1 MERALVKP
9 GALGRG
15 DRIGIIAP
23 GGPVTRDE
31 LEAGMRFLESR
42 GHSIVSGP
50 HLYESKG
57 YLAGD
62 DEDRLEDLHG
72 MFRNPGVKAV
82 LCARGGYGT
91 LRLLDKIDYPLIRRN
106 PKIIAGYSDIT
117 ALLLALYKMSG
128 LVTFHGPM
136 VKDLSTSD
144 SRNMEYLLDL
154 TGSPDPLERVLQG
167 ALCLRPGRAV
177 GPLLGGNLSLLCHLI
192 GTPYMPSLKGAILFI
207 EDRGEPPYRIDRML
221 THLRLS
227 GLLQELAGLVTG
239 QFEECGDASTINGLL
254 EGATSGPGIPVVA
267 GLPLG
272 HGRTNLPLPVGLR
285 ASLDAERMTLSVSE
299 SCVSPWS

>member
-9 GALGRG
+9 ALLGKG

-31 LEAGMRFLESR
+31 LAAGMRFLESR
-42 GHSIVSGP
+42 GFSLVSGP
-50 HLYESKG
+50 HLYESRG

-62 DEDRLEDLHG
+62 DEDRLGDLHA
-72 MFRNPGVKAV
+72 MFRDPEVKAV

-91 LRLLDKIDYPLIRRN
+91 LRLLDKIDYPLVRRN

-117 ALLLALYKMSG
+117 ALLLALHKMSG

-136 VKDLSTSD
+136 VKDLATND
-144 SRNMEYLLDL
+144 SRNMASLLDL
-154 TGSPDPLERVLQG
+154 MGSPDPLEWDLQG
-167 ALCLRPGRAV
+167 ALCLRAGRAA
-177 GPLLGGNLSLLCHLI
+177 GPLLGGNLSLLCHLA

-207 EDRGEPPYRIDRML
+207 EDRGEPLYRIDRML
-221 THLRLS
+221 THLHLS
-227 GLLQELAGLVTG
+227 GLLQDLEGLVTG
-239 QFEECGDASTINGLL
+239 HFEDCQDASAIRGLL
-254 EGATSGPGIPVVA
+254 EDTTSDAGIPVVA

-272 HGRTNLPLPVGLR
+272 HGRTNLPLPIGLR
-285 ASLDAERMTLSVSE
+285 GCLDTERMILSLSE
-299 SCVSPWS
+299 SCVSL

>member
-1 MERALVKP
+1 MDTALVRPSLLCK
-9 GALGRG
+9 G

-42 GHSIVSGP
+42 GHFIVSGS
-50 HLYESKG
+50 HLYETRG

-72 MFRNPGVKAV
+72 MFRDPDVKAI

-91 LRLLDKIDYPLIRRN
+91 LRLLDRIDYPLIRRN

-117 ALLLALYKMSG
+117 ALLLALHKMSG

-136 VKDLSTSD
+136 VKDLATND
-144 SRNMEYLLDL
+144 SRNMASLLDL
-154 TGSPDPLERVLQG
+154 MGSPDPLARDLQG
-167 ALCLRPGRAV
+167 TLCLRPGRAA
-177 GPLLGGNLSLLCHLI
+177 GPLLGGNLSLLCHLV

-207 EDRGEPPYRIDRML
+207 EDRGEPLYRIDRML

-227 GLLQELAGLVTG
+227 GLLQDLAGLAAG
-239 QFEECGDASTINGLL
+239 QFEECGDASAINGLL
-254 EGATSGPGIPVVA
+254 EETTSDTGIPVVV

-272 HGRTNLPLPVGLR
+272 HGRTNLPLPMGVK
-285 ASLDAERMTLSVSE
+285 ASLDTERMTLSLSE
-299 SCVSPWS
+299 SCVSQ